1 MAGRARVS
9 CTVDGTTFPAVEA
22 VFEMNTGQ
30 DNAGMPA
37 LQTLTT
43 SLQVRFD
50 LHDKEA
56 IPFDKIQKL
65 FNLANVATRDKVKD
79 VKIEY
84 WDDDTKQNVIC
95 AFKFKGWISSFR
107 TSNVNTDVGDTTFNH
122 ILDIRFTPV
131 VNQANYKEVQIS
143 N

>member
-1 MAGRARVS
+1 
-9 CTVDGTTFPAVEA
+9 
-22 VFEMNTGQ
+22 VFEMNTGK
-30 DNAGMPA
+30 DNAGMPS

-43 SLQVRFD
+43 SLLVRFD

-65 FNLANVATRDKVKD
+65 FNLANVATRDKVKPI
-79 VKIEY
+79 KIEY
-84 WDDDTKQNVIC
+84 WDDDTRQNVIC
-95 AFKFKGWISSFR
+95 AFKFNGWISSFR
-107 TSNVNTDVGDTTFNH
+107 TSNVNTDVGDTTYNH
-122 ILDIRFTPV
+122 VLDITFTPV